1 MKIDPEDIAT
11 TAIPPRRTHE
21 TTGDSETRNLMAE
34 LSAYG
39 LTVNQARL
47 YIFLL
52 GKSPLSA
59 NEISVRLGLHRVE
72 VYRKLH
78 EMELLGLV
86 ERHLD
91 SPMKFSVLGP
101 DSAVAG
107 LITRIDQRVSALRD
121 SSTSLRD
128 GLKTLQDSRRTE
140 DKPVAR
146 GHEYRF
152 RSAVGR
158 EQYLNETK
166 RLIEGARH
174 EIMSVT
180 SANGIMRGVLAG
192 NLQDFE
198 AAARRGV
205 RTRMITEI
213 NRQNSVQAQRF
224 SEIVE
229 LRHAHSIHFRFHIF
243 DRAITVLST
252 GFDDNVAIK
261 SEVDDYFVFKDHA
274 YAAAQSFLFE
284 HLWETGM
291 PFRERLRRIG

>member
-1 MKIDPEDIAT
+1 MKIDPED
-11 TAIPPRRTHE
+11 TAVSPQWTHE
-21 TTGDSETRNLMAE
+21 NIKDSETRNLMAE
-34 LSAYG
+34 LSGYG

-47 YIFLL
+47 YLFLL

-59 NEISVRLGLHRVE
+59 NEISVGLGLHRVE

-78 EMELLGLV
+78 EMGALGLV
-86 ERHLD
+86 EKHLD

-107 LITRIDQRVSALRD
+107 LITRIEQRVSALRV
-121 SSTSLRD
+121 SSASLRNN
-128 GLKTLQDSRRTE
+128 LKGLQDSRRTE
-140 DKPVAR
+140 GKPVTR
-146 GHEYRF
+146 DHEYRF

-166 RLIEGARH
+166 RLIDGARH

-192 NLQDFE
+192 NLQDFK

-213 NRQNSVQAQRF
+213 NSQNSVQAQKF
-224 SEIVE
+224 SNIVE
-229 LRHAHSIHFRFHIF
+229 LRHAHSVHFRFHIF
-243 DRAITVLST
+243 DRTVTVLST
-252 GFDDNVAIK
+252 RFDDNVAIK
-261 SEVDDYFVFKDHA
+261 SEQDDYFVFKDHA

-291 PFRERLRRIG
+291 PFRDRLRQIG